1 MSNQD
6 GIISAPISL
15 VGDVDYVLGTSLGDV
30 VGVCESANVN
40 KWSLHKPVRKD
51 QIGELSSFESQ
62 DGNYGLHLEAFSS
75 LANAISG
82 WESQWTRLAPRAGQ
96 DWHRLTDFDGYDHYA
111 QPQYYDCY
119 RVLGLTNSVR
129 IGINWSGNLQAT
141 EIPFRLIKPDGLSWA
156 LSQCYFGVILVGNG
170 NTLLQCKQ
178 SLIDP
183 DGSGYQEEVTIDTTN
198 FPTTA
203 TYTPYPVLVYTTQPS
218 RYASLAA
225 LGSGDRIISL
235 PISIDEISS
244 LSFKKDDTNAYGY
257 MDCVLESEWGSLD
270 RSGPKNKL
278 YGTLKTIVSQGDRA
292 PNWSAKVTITV
303 TDSQGHRAIWGNLE
317 ISQALPQFVLN
328 GKATNGIVLNDE
340 LSYQGTMNI
349 LWGNGTTKENMFT
362 VMPYDPQ

>member
-82 WESQWTRLAPRAGQ
+82 WENQWTHLRPRNGQ
-96 DWHRLTDFDGYDHYA
+96 DWHRVTDFDGYDHYA
-111 QPQYYDCY
+111 QPQYYDCF
-119 RVLGLTNSVR
+119 RSLGLTNSVR

-156 LSQCYFGVILVGNG
+156 LSQCYFGVILVGN
-170 NTLLQCKQ
+170 NDTKLICKQ

-183 DGSGYQEEVTIDTTN
+183 DGSGYQEEVAINTTN

-225 LGSGDRIISL
+225 LNSADRIITL
-235 PISIDEISS
+235 PISLDEIAQMAFTKQETDSY
-244 LSFKKDDTNAYGY
+244 AYMY
-257 MDCVLESEWGSLD
+257 VRIQSGSVD
-270 RSGPKNKL
+270 VSGPRARL
-278 YGTLKTIVSQGDRA
+278 YGTLDTVVTQGTRPNNWLGTVGIEIEDRGGHRVTLNNVSISQGV
-292 PNWSAKVTITV
+292 PSVTFSGTV
-303 TDSQGHRAIWGNLE
+303 MTGVQLDAD
-317 ISQALPQFVLN
+317 
-328 GKATNGIVLNDE
+328 T
-340 LSYQGTMNI
+340 SYQCTI
-349 LWGNGTTKENMFT
+349 RTRWGNGTTREDT
-362 VMPYDPQ
+362 QTLMPH